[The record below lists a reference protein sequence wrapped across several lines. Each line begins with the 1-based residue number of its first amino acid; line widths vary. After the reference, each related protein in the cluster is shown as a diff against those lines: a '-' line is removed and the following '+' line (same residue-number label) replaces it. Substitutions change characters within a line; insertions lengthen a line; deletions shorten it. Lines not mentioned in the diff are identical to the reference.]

1 MTTDGLPHQVR
12 ASAEAR
18 EAALRSEVA
27 VLRARDATA
36 ENEVERCRR
45 ELYVEME
52 AKRLAYDLSP
62 MPRLCEVNAQMA
74 VALAAEQELKTALWA
89 TLLAVSAAVDPV
101 LEATTSLPE
110 PDGMHVMAPALPRP
124 SSPAALPSAALGTA
138 PTTAPTTALT
148 TALTEQWVHAQQTAH
163 AQQAAASAH
172 QAAHAQHILASV
184 GRVCTVCTSAL
195 DRLQLA
201 LANEAA
207 VREEASRHRGKL
219 EEMRRELG
227 ARALRIPADDH

>member
-1 MTTDGLPHQVR
+1 MTTDGLSHQV
-12 ASAEAR
+12 
-18 EAALRSEVA
+18 
-27 VLRARDATA
+27 
-36 ENEVERCRR
+36 
-45 ELYVEME
+45 
-52 AKRLAYDLSP
+52 
-62 MPRLCEVNAQMA
+62 
-74 VALAAEQELKTALWA
+74 
-89 TLLAVSAAVDPV
+89 
-101 LEATTSLPE
+101 
-110 PDGMHVMAPALPRP
+110 
-124 SSPAALPSAALGTA
+124 
-138 PTTAPTTALT
+138 
-148 TALTEQWVHAQQTAH
+148 EQWVHAQQTAH

-227 ARALRIPADDH
+227 ARARRIPPLRITDDLLIASFIRCTSRSSDDH

>member
-1 MTTDGLPHQVR
+1 MPSRLPLMARIAMTTDGLSHQV
-12 ASAEAR
+12 
-18 EAALRSEVA
+18 
-27 VLRARDATA
+27 
-36 ENEVERCRR
+36 
-45 ELYVEME
+45 
-52 AKRLAYDLSP
+52 
-62 MPRLCEVNAQMA
+62 
-74 VALAAEQELKTALWA
+74 
-89 TLLAVSAAVDPV
+89 
-101 LEATTSLPE
+101 
-110 PDGMHVMAPALPRP
+110 
-124 SSPAALPSAALGTA
+124 
-138 PTTAPTTALT
+138 
-148 TALTEQWVHAQQTAH
+148 EQWVHAQQTAH

-227 ARALRIPADDH
+227 ARALRILADDH